1 MTTTKSMRRWATLAA
16 TAVLL
21 AWPSLVS
28 ACEGCKSS
36 AQDDAGP
43 NAIGQA
49 FGLSVYFMLAVPMI
63 IVAILVRGIVRRCR
77 ELDHEHAQQLAP
89 VAPGGESNPPADPGA
104 ALPPT

>member
-1 MTTTKSMRRWATLAA
+1 MTAA
-16 TAVLL
+16 LMAC
-21 AWPSLVS
+21 PSIAS

-36 AQDDAGP
+36 AQDGGAP

-77 ELDHEHAQQLAP
+77 EMDREHAHLFAP
-89 VAPGGESNPPADPGA
+89 VAEKPAPDRVEDLGD
-104 ALPPT
+104 ALPAR